1 MSNLAP
7 MDSNPQHHCRT
18 GPPGPRSGVPTP
30 RAIDQGLQRQIE
42 AVIPRLRRYARAL
55 VRDSVTA
62 DDLVQ
67 DCLTRALSKIH
78 LWQEGTDL
86 CAWLFT
92 ILHNQHITLARR
104 TARERDH
111 LELKRD
117 YLELARSP
125 NQTARLE
132 LRDLDRA
139 IAKLPDEQRAILLII
154 GLEGM
159 GYDEVATVLNLPVG
173 TVRSRLS
180 RGRKTLRILTGLFP
194 NRHCRSPGLATKA
207 RCRLARNIDRK
218 SLPPKVSTDRS
229 VDIFLPVDVPIAT
242 AN

>member
-1 MSNLAP
+1 MSNFAP
-7 MDSNPQHHCRT
+7 LHSNPQHHCGT
-18 GPPGPRSGVPTP
+18 SPQGPRPGTPRP

-67 DCLTRALSKIH
+67 DCLTGALSKIH

-86 CAWLFT
+86 RAWLFA
-92 ILHNQHITLARR
+92 ILHNQNINLARR
-104 TARERDH
+104 AARERNH

-117 YLELARSP
+117 YLELALSP
-125 NQTARLE
+125 NQTARLD

-139 IAKLPDEQRAILLII
+139 IAKLPDEQRAVLLLI

-159 GYDEVATVLNLPVG
+159 RYDEVATVLNLPVG

-194 NRHCRSPGLATKA
+194 NRLGRSAGLATKA
-207 RCRLARNIDRK
+207 RCRLAPNVNRK
-218 SLPPKVSTDRS
+218 SLPPKVSTDRA

-242 AN
+242 AK